1 MFNMLKSLV
10 KKVDN
15 MLDPMK
21 DISREIEPIR
31 KDQIEMLEMKNMVK
45 D

>member
-1 MFNMLKSLV
+1 MINMLKSLV

-15 MLDPMK
+15 MPDHMK
-21 DISREIEPIR
+21 DISRDMETIR
-31 KDQIEMLEMKNMVK
+31 KDHIKMLEMKAMVK

>member
-1 MFNMLKSLV
+1 MLKSLV

-15 MLDPMK
+15 MLDHMK

>member
-1 MFNMLKSLV
+1 MINMLKSLV

-15 MLDPMK
+15 MLDHMK
-21 DISREIEPIR
+21 DISREIESVR